1 MPLKRKGNFF
11 VLRTVTGFSV
21 LLLTLTFFLSTPA
34 LAVEVSEL
42 TVDFPLVDVLDIPQG
57 EEAENSEGGQARV
70 PPPGF
75 RAPWEDDWF
84 AFRQN
89 ALRGNLV
96 EAEKYLDRIE
106 NYRIDSG
113 IPNLYIPAAA
123 LLFEASRAKEQSRYK
138 DAYELIEYAI
148 RLAPD
153 DPASNFQMARTKWHQ
168 NQFRA
173 LASLDAVLE
182 GLGKFTRDFRS
193 ILPWALGLVL
203 WIFSSLLAASV
214 ITILLF
220 ALRVFPRIA
229 HDLAHLTKMPQWA
242 WYIIV
247 PAVLGIL
254 LLTGLAFTL
263 WIMLIALLMVA
274 HLSSR
279 ERVAVA
285 LAVFLL
291 ISLPLLIHIL
301 ALSDAFY
308 GGTTGLTVYKAEM
321 GGEGM
326 RTIEELHKLRINNP
340 DDPRILSALAIVL
353 KRGQRGKE
361 AEGLLRQAIDINPEY
376 APILNNLANIMLG
389 SGRSEQ
395 AIEYYRR
402 ALRFSDDA
410 RIHYNLSQALRESL
424 QLDEGEREF
433 LLAQEIDPDLTGS
446 LSAVRRE
453 GQQRVTIDIFGSM
466 KEYLAG
472 ALKLNP
478 DGKQWREIL
487 WSGFIPKVPFGLSW
501 FVFPGASFFILLTW
515 PLGAKLAT
523 ASRCRQ
529 CNQLH
534 CPKCTESSMEEL
546 CSQCRHIFV
555 VRTGVDPASRVKKMM
570 QIMRFKRKRGL
581 VARGSTVLLPGMG
594 HVLLGTGWPALVMIA
609 ITMGFWAKWVLWYG
623 LFRNTTMLQIQTGS
637 TGRIIFVSIF
647 IIYYA
652 IALLSIGRRLE
663 ER

>member
-1 MPLKRKGNFF
+1 MPLKRRGNLPI
-11 VLRTVTGFSV
+11 LRTVIGFTV
-21 LLLTLTFFLSTPA
+21 LLLVLTFFLSTPA
-34 LAVEVSEL
+34 PAVEVSEL
-42 TVDFPLVDVLDIPQG
+42 TVDFPLADVLDIPQG
-57 EEAENSEGGQARV
+57 EETETGEGGQARV

-75 RAPWEDDWF
+75 RAPWEDDWY

-106 NYRIDSG
+106 NYRIKSG

-123 LLFEASRAKEQSRYK
+123 LLFEASRARDQSRYS
-138 DAYELIEYAI
+138 DAYELIEYSI

-153 DPASNFQMARTKWHQ
+153 DPASNFQMARTKWRQ

-193 ILPWALGLVL
+193 IFPWALGLFL

-220 ALRVFPRIA
+220 AFRTFPRIA
-229 HDLAHLTKMPQWA
+229 HDLTHLIKIPQWA
-242 WYIIV
+242 WYIVIPV
-247 PAVLGIL
+247 VLGIL
-254 LLTGLAFTL
+254 LLTGLALTL
-263 WIMLIALLMVA
+263 WIILVALLMIA
-274 HLSSR
+274 HLNSR
-279 ERVAVA
+279 ERVTVA
-285 LAVFLL
+285 LAVFLM
-291 ISLPLLIHIL
+291 ISLPILIHIL
-301 ALSDAFY
+301 ALSNAFY
-308 GGTTGLTVYKAEM
+308 GGSTGLTIYKAEM
-321 GGEGM
+321 GGEGI
-326 RTIEELHKLRINNP
+326 RTIEELHKLRISNP
-340 DDPRILSALAIVL
+340 DDPRVLTALAVVL
-353 KRGQRGKE
+353 KRGGRGKE
-361 AEGLLRQAIDINPEY
+361 AEGLLRQAVDMDPES
-376 APILNNLANIMLG
+376 APVLNNLANVMLG
-389 SGRSEQ
+389 FGRIEQ

-402 ALRFSDDA
+402 ALRYSDDA
-410 RIHYNLSQALRESL
+410 RIHYNFSQALRENL
-424 QLDEGEREF
+424 QLEEGEKEF
-433 LLAQEIDPDLTGS
+433 LLAQEKDPDLTGS
-446 LSAVRRE
+446 LSAVRRD
-453 GQQRVTIDIFGSM
+453 GQQRITIDIFGSL
-466 KEYLAG
+466 KEYLTG

-478 DGKQWREIL
+478 DSRQWRENL
-487 WSGFIPKVPFGLSW
+487 WFGFIPKVPFGLSW
-501 FVFPGASFFILLTW
+501 FVFPAASILVLITW
-515 PLGAKLAT
+515 PLGARLTT

-534 CPKCTESSMEEL
+534 CPKCTESSTEEL

-581 VARGSTVLLPGMG
+581 VARGTTVLLPGMG

-609 ITMGFWAKWVLWYG
+609 ITMGFWAKWILWYG
-623 LFRNTTMLQIQTGS
+623 LFRNTTMLQIQAGS
-637 TGRIIFVSIF
+637 TGRVIFISIF